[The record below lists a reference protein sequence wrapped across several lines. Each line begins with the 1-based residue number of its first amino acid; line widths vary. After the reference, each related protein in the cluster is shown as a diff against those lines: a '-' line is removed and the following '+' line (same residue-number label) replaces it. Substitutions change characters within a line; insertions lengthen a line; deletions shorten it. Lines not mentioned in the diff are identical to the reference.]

1 MKIDI
6 FFYPKVISCIGTE
19 NDYALTGCTEDSNI
33 KHYLI
38 KVHVFWEGHK
48 ILRNLHLTFVLL
60 PVKSNVKISQNFVDF
75 SEYMNYNYQKA
86 RQIRSSNCI
95 FRNLYYVCTDTY
107 ECSTWSYS
115 LCMHS
120 QYYNHLK
127 ICSVSFTRTKSSER
141 KLSGVCCYFCGCP
154 STQCTKWEISY
165 CHFFVFYARFR
176 NKCSNWRRIS
186 KLSLNFECLLFIYFL
201 VFCLGKL
208 NQN

>member
-1 MKIDI
+1 MYNLWVCYKGMVFQVKLI
-6 FFYPKVISCIGTE
+6 FSEKATKFSEIFKLL
-19 NDYALTGCTEDSNI
+19 LTGTTQD
-33 KHYLI
+33 
-38 KVHVFWEGHK
+38 
-48 ILRNLHLTFVLL
+48 
-60 PVKSNVKISQNFVDF
+60 KSKVKISQNFVDF

-154 STQCTKWEISY
+154 STQCTKWEI
-165 CHFFVFYARFR
+165 FVFFP
-176 NKCSNWRRIS
+176 
-186 KLSLNFECLLFIYFL
+186 F
-201 VFCLGKL
+201 
-208 NQN
+208 